1 MNAEPGATRRLT
13 LAGSAGRWLLVA
25 TVLGSGMAL
34 LDTTMVIVALPA
46 IGRTVGGGLSTQQ
59 WVLDAYLI
67 TLAGFV
73 LLGGALGEVV
83 GHGRVFLA
91 GAVAFGV
98 TSAVCGVA
106 PTSAVLIVARL
117 FQGAAASLLVPGALA
132 LVSTSFSG
140 EERGRAI
147 GAWSGISGLA
157 TVIGPLLGGLLVD
170 HAGWRW
176 VFLVNIPLAA
186 AAVAAAIHHLPLREL
201 RSTALGEH
209 LDLGGALT
217 AAAGLGLL
225 VCGLIEARNLGT
237 PLTAGAVV
245 LGLALLVAFAVIESR
260 RERPL
265 LPLSLFA
272 IRGFAMANL
281 TTLLVYGAL
290 SSALFLVVLELQ
302 QVTGYSA
309 LASGAAIFP
318 ITLLLFL
325 LSPRLGG
332 LVSRMGSRRLIT
344 LGPVV
349 AALGLVL
356 FLRVSASASY
366 LTVVLPA
373 AVVFG
378 IGLALTA
385 APLTTTILG
394 AVPSTRAGIASGVN
408 NAVTRV
414 AGLLAVA
421 AVPLAAG
428 LASAA
433 DGAGSGF
440 TSGFHHAML
449 ISAVLC
455 LLGAV
460 VSFVGLRPARHPAP
474 PSEAATE

>member
-1 MNAEPGATRRLT
+1 VNTEPGAARRLT

-46 IGRTVGGGLSTQQ
+46 IGRTLGGGLSTQQ

-209 LDLGGALT
+209 LDLGGALA

-245 LGLALLVAFAVIESR
+245 LGLALLVTFAVIESR

>member
-1 MNAEPGATRRLT
+1 VNAEPGATRRLT

-272 IRGFAMANL
+272 IRGFAVANL

-349 AALGLVL
+349 AALGLAL

>member
-1 MNAEPGATRRLT
+1 
-13 LAGSAGRWLLVA
+13 
-25 TVLGSGMAL
+25 
-34 LDTTMVIVALPA
+34 
-46 IGRTVGGGLSTQQ
+46 
-59 WVLDAYLI
+59 
-67 TLAGFV
+67 
-73 LLGGALGEVV
+73 
-83 GHGRVFLA
+83 
-91 GAVAFGV
+91 
-98 TSAVCGVA
+98 
-106 PTSAVLIVARL
+106 
-117 FQGAAASLLVPGALA
+117 
-132 LVSTSFSG
+132 
-140 EERGRAI
+140 
-147 GAWSGISGLA
+147 
-157 TVIGPLLGGLLVD
+157 
-170 HAGWRW
+170 

-272 IRGFAMANL
+272 IRGFAVANL

>member
-209 LDLGGALT
+209 LDLGGALA

-225 VCGLIEARNLGT
+225 VCGLIEAHNLGT

-272 IRGFAMANL
+272 IRGFAVANL

-455 LLGAV
+455 LLGAA
-460 VSFVGLRPARHPAP
+460 VSFVGLRKPRHPAP
-474 PSEAATE
+474 PSEVATE

>member
-1 MNAEPGATRRLT
+1 MNTGPGGARRLT
-13 LAGSAGRWLLVA
+13 LAGPAGRWLLVA

-46 IGRTVGGGLSTQQ
+46 IGRTLGGGLSTQQ

-67 TLAGFV
+67 TLAGLV
-73 LLGGALGEVV
+73 LLGGALGDVA
-83 GHGRVFLA
+83 GHGRVFLT

-98 TSAVCGVA
+98 TSAICGVA
-106 PTSAVLIVARL
+106 PSGAVLIVARL

-176 VFLVNIPLAA
+176 VFLINIPLAA
-186 AAVAAAIHHLPLREL
+186 AAVAAALRHLPHEV
-201 RSTALGEH
+201 RSTTLTAD

-217 AAAGLGLL
+217 ATAGLGL
-225 VCGLIEARNLGT
+225 VACGLIEAHHIGAA
-237 PLTAGAVV
+237 LTVGALV
-245 LGLALLVAFAVIESR
+245 LGLALLVAFGVIESR

-272 IRGFAMANL
+272 LRGYAVANL

-290 SSALFLVVLELQ
+290 SAALFLVVLELQ

-332 LVSRMGSRRLIT
+332 LVNKMGTRRLVT
-344 LGPVV
+344 LGPIV
-349 AALGLVL
+349 AALGLLL
-356 FLRVSASASY
+356 FLRVSAPASY

-378 IGLALTA
+378 AGLALTA
-385 APLTTTILG
+385 APLTTALLG

-414 AGLLAVA
+414 AGLIAVA

-428 LASAA
+428 LSGAA
-433 DGAGSGF
+433 DAGGNGF

-455 LLGAV
+455 LLGGA
-460 VSFVGLRPARHPAP
+460 VSFVGLRPPRHPAP
-474 PSEAATE
+474 ASEAAPE

>member
-1 MNAEPGATRRLT
+1 MNTEPGAARRLT

-46 IGRTVGGGLSTQQ
+46 IGRTLGGGLSTQQ

-272 IRGFAMANL
+272 IRGFAVANL

>member
-1 MNAEPGATRRLT
+1 MNTEPGAARRLT

-46 IGRTVGGGLSTQQ
+46 IGRTLGGGLSTQQ

-209 LDLGGALT
+209 LDLGGALA

-272 IRGFAMANL
+272 IRGFAVANL

>member
-1 MNAEPGATRRLT
+1 MNTEPGAARRLT

-46 IGRTVGGGLSTQQ
+46 IGRTLGGGLSTQQ

-209 LDLGGALT
+209 LDLGGALA

>member
-1 MNAEPGATRRLT
+1 MNTEPGAARRLT

-46 IGRTVGGGLSTQQ
+46 IGRTLGGGLSTQQ

-209 LDLGGALT
+209 LDFGGALA

-260 RERPL
+260 QERPL

-428 LASAA
+428 LASAT

>member
-1 MNAEPGATRRLT
+1 
-13 LAGSAGRWLLVA
+13 
-25 TVLGSGMAL
+25 MAL

-46 IGRTVGGGLSTQQ
+46 IGRTLGGGLSTQQ

-106 PTSAVLIVARL
+106 PTSAVLIVGRL

-209 LDLGGALT
+209 LDLGGALA

-272 IRGFAMANL
+272 IRGFAVANL

-474 PSEAATE
+474 LSEAATE

>member
-1 MNAEPGATRRLT
+1 MNTEPGAARRLT

-46 IGRTVGGGLSTQQ
+46 IGRTLGGGLSTQQ

-106 PTSAVLIVARL
+106 PTSAVLVVARL

-209 LDLGGALT
+209 LDLGGALA

-245 LGLALLVAFAVIESR
+245 LGLALLVTFAVIESR

-272 IRGFAMANL
+272 IRGFAVANL

>member
-272 IRGFAMANL
+272 IRGFAVANL

-428 LASAA
+428 LAGAA
-433 DGAGSGF
+433 DEAGSGF

>member
-1 MNAEPGATRRLT
+1 VNTEPGAARRLT

-272 IRGFAMANL
+272 IRGFAVANL

>member
-1 MNAEPGATRRLT
+1 VNTQPGAARRLT
-13 LAGSAGRWLLVA
+13 LAGSAGRWLLTA

-34 LDTTMVIVALPA
+34 LDTTMVIVALPG
-46 IGRTVGGGLSTQQ
+46 IGHSLGGGLSTQQ

-73 LLGGALGEVV
+73 LLGGAIGDVV
-83 GHGRVFLA
+83 GHGRVFLT

-98 TSAVCGVA
+98 TSALCGVA
-106 PTSAVLIVARL
+106 PTEAVLVVARL

-132 LVSTSFSG
+132 IVSTSFSG

-147 GAWSGISGLA
+147 GAWSWLSGLA
-157 TVIGPLLGGLLVD
+157 TVVGPLLGGLLVD

-176 VFLVNIPLAA
+176 VFLINIPLAA
-186 AAVAAAIHHLPLREL
+186 AAVAAALGHLPAREV
-201 RSTALGEH
+201 RSTTLGEH
-209 LDLGGALT
+209 LDGAGALT
-217 AAAGLGLL
+217 ATAGLGLL
-225 VCGLIEARNLGT
+225 VCGLIEAHHLGVALASGT
-237 PLTAGAVV
+237 VV
-245 LGLALLVAFAVIESR
+245 LGLALLVAFGVISSR

-265 LPLSLFA
+265 LPLWLFA
-272 IRGFAMANL
+272 IREYAVANL

-290 SSALFLVVLELQ
+290 SVSLFLVVLELQ
-302 QVTGYSA
+302 EVTGYSA

-332 LVSRMGSRRLIT
+332 LVSRMGTRRLIT

-349 AALGLVL
+349 AALGLLL
-356 FLRVSASASY
+356 FIRVAAPAPY

-378 IGLALTA
+378 LGLALTA
-385 APLTTTILG
+385 APLTTTMLG
-394 AVPSTRAGIASGVN
+394 AVPSTRAGIASRVN
-408 NAVTRV
+408 NAITRV

-428 LASAA
+428 LAGTA
-433 DGAGSGF
+433 DAGASGF

-455 LLGAV
+455 LLGAA
-460 VSFVGLRPARHPAP
+460 VSFVGLRPSRHPAP
-474 PSEAATE
+474 ASEAATE

>member
-1 MNAEPGATRRLT
+1 MNTEPGAARRLT

-46 IGRTVGGGLSTQQ
+46 IGRTLGGGLSTQQ

-209 LDLGGALT
+209 LDFGGALA

-260 RERPL
+260 QERPL

>member
-1 MNAEPGATRRLT
+1 MNTEPGAARRLT

-46 IGRTVGGGLSTQQ
+46 IGRTLGGGLSTQQ

-209 LDLGGALT
+209 LDFGGALA

-260 RERPL
+260 QERPL

-309 LASGAAIFP
+309 LTSGAAIFP

-428 LASAA
+428 LASAT

>member
-1 MNAEPGATRRLT
+1 VNTGPGAARRLT
-13 LAGSAGRWLLVA
+13 LAGPAGRWLLVA

-46 IGRTVGGGLSTQQ
+46 IGRTLGGGLATQQ

-73 LLGGALGEVV
+73 LLGGALGDVV

-98 TSAVCGVA
+98 TSALCGLA
-106 PTSAVLIVARL
+106 PDAAVLVVARL
-117 FQGAAASLLVPGALA
+117 FQGAAASVLVPGALA
-132 LVSTSFSG
+132 IVSTSFSG

-147 GAWSGISGLA
+147 GAWSGISGFA

-176 VFLVNIPLAA
+176 VFLINIPLAA
-186 AAVAAAIHHLPLREL
+186 AAVAAALHHLPVREV
-201 RSTALGEH
+201 RSTTLGEH
-209 LDLGGALT
+209 LDGGGAL
-217 AAAGLGLL
+217 AATAGLGLL
-225 VCGLIEARNLGT
+225 VCGLIEAHQLGA

-245 LGLALLVAFAVIESR
+245 LGLALLVAFGVIESR
-260 RERPL
+260 RERPM

-272 IRGFAMANL
+272 LREYAVANL

-290 SSALFLVVLELQ
+290 SVALFLVVLELQ

-309 LASGAAIFP
+309 LASGAAILP

-332 LVSRMGSRRLIT
+332 LVSRMGTRRLIT

-356 FLRVSASASY
+356 FLRVAAPASY

-385 APLTTTILG
+385 APLTTTMLG
-394 AVPSTRAGIASGVN
+394 AVPSPRAGIASAVN

-428 LASAA
+428 LAGAA
-433 DGAGSGF
+433 DEAGSGF

-455 LLGAV
+455 LLGAAA
-460 VSFVGLRPARHPAP
+460 SFVGLRKPRHPAP
-474 PSEAATE
+474 PSEVATE

>member
-1 MNAEPGATRRLT
+1 VNTEPGAARRLT

-46 IGRTVGGGLSTQQ
+46 IGRTLGGGLSTQQ

>member
-1 MNAEPGATRRLT
+1 MNTEPGAARRLT

-46 IGRTVGGGLSTQQ
+46 IGRTLGGGLSTQQ

-209 LDLGGALT
+209 LDLGGALA

-245 LGLALLVAFAVIESR
+245 LGLALLVTFAVIESR

>member
-272 IRGFAMANL
+272 IRGFAVANL

>member
-1 MNAEPGATRRLT
+1 VNTEPGAARRLT

-46 IGRTVGGGLSTQQ
+46 IGRTLGGGLSTQQ

-272 IRGFAMANL
+272 IRGFAVANL

>member
-1 MNAEPGATRRLT
+1 VNAEPGATRRLT

-272 IRGFAMANL
+272 IRGFAVANL

-349 AALGLVL
+349 AALGLAL

-428 LASAA
+428 LTSAT
-433 DGAGSGF
+433 DDAGSGF

-460 VSFVGLRPARHPAP
+460 VSFVGLRPVRHPAP

>member
-1 MNAEPGATRRLT
+1 VNAEPGATRRLT

-272 IRGFAMANL
+272 IRGFAVANL

>member
-1 MNAEPGATRRLT
+1 MNTEPGATRRLT

-272 IRGFAMANL
+272 IRGFAVANL

>member
-46 IGRTVGGGLSTQQ
+46 IGRTLGGGLSTQQ

>member
-1 MNAEPGATRRLT
+1 VNTEPGAARRLT

-46 IGRTVGGGLSTQQ
+46 IGRTLGGGLSTQQ

-209 LDLGGALT
+209 LDLGGALA

-309 LASGAAIFP
+309 LTSGAAIFP

>member
-1 MNAEPGATRRLT
+1 VNTEPGAARRLT

-46 IGRTVGGGLSTQQ
+46 IGRTLGGGLSTQQ

-209 LDLGGALT
+209 LDFGGALA

-260 RERPL
+260 QERPL